1 MKNEVKE
8 ELSTLQQFLDQHA
21 IPQIKGNP
29 TTFLGI
35 ARQPHYEN
43 VLSNIYA
50 FFFNPNAEHG
60 FQDLFIMSLL
70 DCINS
75 SSPGQSKD
83 FSDFSD
89 FTIETE
95 FSTNKGGRIDLL
107 LKNDT
112 SAIIIENK
120 IYHTLNNNLK
130 DYWSTIINRIEDE
143 TRVIGIVLSLKE
155 FSDTNHRH
163 FINIT
168 HIQLLSKIMDN
179 IGLYLLEAS
188 DKYLVFLKDLHQN
201 IINLS
206 HKIMNEADF
215 NFFFHNQ
222 EKINQ
227 LVSYKNQITSHLK
240 KEIET
245 AGNSIEECE
254 VKTQRGG
261 SYNEN
266 RLRFY
271 TSKKNPDL
279 MLTVVFEKLM
289 TSDRKFVIIIE
300 LQGKALSF
308 RDRIDVDKHKSST
321 TLTFNSDFK
330 TTKKTYAHL
339 AHKWYSPT
347 EDEIFQLSDFI
358 KNVLNQDNFLEV
370 FRDLD
375 NFLTLKRDE
384 T

>member
-155 FSDTNHRH
+155 FSDTNH
-163 FINIT
+163 
-168 HIQLLSKIMDN
+168 
-179 IGLYLLEAS
+179 
-188 DKYLVFLKDLHQN
+188 
-201 IINLS
+201 
-206 HKIMNEADF
+206 
-215 NFFFHNQ
+215 
-222 EKINQ
+222 
-227 LVSYKNQITSHLK
+227 
-240 KEIET
+240 
-245 AGNSIEECE
+245 
-254 VKTQRGG
+254 
-261 SYNEN
+261 
-266 RLRFY
+266 
-271 TSKKNPDL
+271 
-279 MLTVVFEKLM
+279 
-289 TSDRKFVIIIE
+289 
-300 LQGKALSF
+300 
-308 RDRIDVDKHKSST
+308 
-321 TLTFNSDFK
+321 
-330 TTKKTYAHL
+330 
-339 AHKWYSPT
+339 
-347 EDEIFQLSDFI
+347 
-358 KNVLNQDNFLEV
+358 
-370 FRDLD
+370 
-375 NFLTLKRDE
+375 
-384 T
+384 